1 MKEIC
6 DFLSF
11 IGHGIGVTLL
21 LLIGSLT
28 VGLVFGGVIALCRY
42 YDKCIWFI
50 TRYISILRGT
60 PMILQLSLIYFVLPN
75 LLHVNLDVLTAGIIA
90 FGLNSSAYVA
100 EIFRAG
106 IDAVPTGQFLAAKSL
121 RIPNF
126 YIWKDIIMPQ
136 VIKNIGPALVN
147 EAVTLAKDTAMISIL
162 GGMDV
167 MRRAQIISSE
177 HFTYFLPLCIAAL
190 YYYLLVYA
198 IEIGAKYIGIC
209 RKSDLIN

>member
-6 DFLSF
+6 DFLEF
-11 IGHGIGVTLL
+11 IGQGIGITLL
-21 LLIGSLT
+21 LLIGSLF
-28 VGLVFGGVIALCRY
+28 VGLFLGSVIALSRY
-42 YDKCIWFI
+42 YGKCIWII

-60 PMILQLSLIYFVLPN
+60 PMMLQLSLVYFVLPS
-75 LLHVNLDVLTAGIIA
+75 LLPVNLDVLTAGIIA

-106 IDAVPTGQFLAAKSL
+106 IESVPKGQFLAAKSL

-126 YIWKDIIMPQ
+126 YVWKDIILPQ
-136 VIKNIGPALVN
+136 IIKNIGPALVN

-162 GGMDV
+162 GGMDI
-167 MRRAQIISSE
+167 MRRAQVLSSE

-190 YYYLLVYA
+190 YYYLLVYV
-198 IEIGAKYIGIC
+198 IEIGAKYFGIGGE
-209 RKSDLIN
+209 SYLAH